1 MSTMTEHPMPGRAAG
16 LRAAITLLAD
26 DLVRLVGPSAV
37 AQPGSDPRLAVLVD
51 LSWDADLRTLP
62 RQQAPLLPVYG
73 CRGRLVVGPLV
84 EPGRPN
90 CPHCLALRVRV
101 ANQPVG
107 ATTDA
112 ETAWRPLSGRRDE
125 PDWPAATGY
134 VVAALLRAEAQR
146 LAAGEPPLSRD
157 AAFVLDDGGL
167 AGDWHPAIAH
177 TLCRAPHCVATAT
190 PIPPPLPDLGTA
202 LPATGPTS
210 TRRFPV
216 TELADRLESEYVD
229 SWSGI
234 TRAPSLAG
242 DAALPSTQVKV
253 PTRWGFEE
261 IAIGR
266 ADDYVTAR
274 AGAVL
279 EGLERYAGWHCG
291 GRDPAR
297 FAAFADLTAAID
309 PCTLLLHEDD
319 AYDQPGFE
327 YARFDPHTRTGW
339 ATAHSVL
346 TGRAVHL
353 PFHVAYYGATQRP
366 ETGPAFV
373 YENSNGCAL
382 GSGVEEALLAALLEI
397 AERDAFLTAWYSRSP
412 LPEIDL
418 GQVAEADA
426 AALRGL
432 RHHTGRELR
441 AFQAVGLF
449 GVPVVLL
456 VSLADDPALPA
467 TLVTAGCA
475 LTVSRALRGAVQE
488 MAAAA
493 PAITVL
499 YRQQRPSEEALA
511 RPALVRHM
519 TDHALV
525 AGLPEARG
533 RFDFLLAP
541 ANRPAPVRAPHLPRG
556 DVAADLAAMLDVA
569 RADGQ
574 EVFVVDHTTS
584 ELHRA
589 GLRCVKAVVPGAAPM
604 TFGHLHRRMPM
615 DAAIARFR
623 LRNGAGPTLTADGE
637 VRHEPHPFP

>member
-1 MSTMTEHPMPGRAAG
+1 MSTVAEHPLRGRPAELRSSISSLAG
-16 LRAAITLLAD
+16 
-26 DLVRLVGPSAV
+26 DLVRLVGPDGAPP
-37 AQPGSDPRLAVLVD
+37 PGSDARLAVLVA
-51 LSWDADLRTLP
+51 LAWDADLRGLP
-62 RQQAPLLPVYG
+62 RQRVPLLPVYG

-84 EPGRPN
+84 EPDRPN

-101 ANQPVG
+101 TNQPEG
-107 ATTDA
+107 AVTDA
-112 ETAWRPLSGRRDE
+112 ETAWRPLSGRQDE
-125 PDWPAATGY
+125 ADWPTAAGY
-134 VVAALLRAEAQR
+134 VVAALLRSEAQR
-146 LAAGEPPLSRD
+146 LAAGEAPRSRD

-177 TLCRAPHCVATAT
+177 TLCRAPHCTATAT
-190 PIPPPLPDLGTA
+190 AIPPPLPDLGTA
-202 LPATGPTS
+202 LPATGPAS

-216 TELADRLESEYVD
+216 TEFADRLGSEYVD
-229 SWSGI
+229 SWSGV
-234 TRAPSLAG
+234 TRTPILAG
-242 DAALPSTQVKV
+242 DAALPSVQVKV

-297 FAAFADLTAAID
+297 FAAFADLADAVD
-309 PCTLLLHEDD
+309 PRTLLLHEDD

-327 YARFDPHTRTGW
+327 YTRFDPHTPTGW
-339 ATAHSVL
+339 ASAHSVL

-382 GSGVEEALLAALLEI
+382 GAGVEEALLAALLEL
-397 AERDAFLTAWYSRSP
+397 AERDAFLTAWYSRTP

-418 GQVAEADA
+418 GQVTEAEA
-426 AALRGL
+426 ALCGL

-456 VSLADDPALPA
+456 VSLTDDPTAPA
-467 TLVTAGCA
+467 TLVTAGCGI
-475 LTVSRALRGAVQE
+475 TVAGALRGAVQE

-493 PAITVL
+493 PAITMM
-499 YRQQRPSEEALA
+499 YRQQRPSAQALA

-533 RFDFLLAP
+533 RFDFLLTP
-541 ANRPAPVRAPHLPRG
+541 ATRPAAVPAPHVPCG

-584 ELHRA
+584 ELHRL
-589 GLRCVKAVVPGAAPM
+589 GLRCVKAIVPGSAPM
-604 TFGHLHRRMPM
+604 TFGHSHRRMPTS
-615 DAAIARFR
+615 AAIARFR
-623 LRNGAGPTLTADGE
+623 LRNGVDPILTAGEE

>member
-1 MSTMTEHPMPGRAAG
+1 MSTVAEHPSRGRATD
-16 LRAAITLLAD
+16 LRSSIALLAG
-26 DLVRLVGPSAV
+26 DLVRLVGPDA
-37 AQPGSDPRLAVLVD
+37 APQPGADIRLAVLVD
-51 LSWDADLRTLP
+51 LSWDADLRALP

-84 EPGRPN
+84 EPDRPN

-101 ANQPVG
+101 TNQPEG
-107 ATTDA
+107 AVTDA
-112 ETAWRPLSGRRDE
+112 ETAWRPLSGRPDE
-125 PDWPAATGY
+125 PAWPVAAGY

-146 LAAGEPPLSRD
+146 LAAGEPPRSRD

-177 TLCRAPHCVATAT
+177 TLCRAPHCTATAT
-190 PIPPPLPDLGTA
+190 PVPPPLPDLDAA
-202 LPATGPTS
+202 LPATGPAS

-216 TELADRLESEYVD
+216 TEFADRLESEYVD
-229 SWSGI
+229 SWSGV
-234 TRAPSLAG
+234 TRTPILAG
-242 DAALPSTQVKV
+242 DAALPSVQVKV

-291 GRDPAR
+291 GRDPVR
-297 FAAFADLTAAID
+297 FAAFADLADGVD
-309 PCTLLLHEDD
+309 PRSLLLHEDD

-327 YARFDPHTRTGW
+327 YTRFDPHTPTGW
-339 ATAHSVL
+339 ALAHSVL

-366 ETGPAFV
+366 GTGPAFV

-382 GSGVEEALLAALLEI
+382 GAGVEEALLAALLEV
-397 AERDAFLTAWYSRSP
+397 AERDAFLTAWYSRTP

-418 GQVAEADA
+418 DRVTGADA

-432 RHHTGRELR
+432 RHRTGRELR
-441 AFQAVGLF
+441 AFQVVGPF

-456 VSLADDPALPA
+456 VSLADDPAVPA

-493 PAITVL
+493 PAITMM
-499 YRQQRPSEEALA
+499 YRQQRPSGQALA

-541 ANRPAPVRAPHLPRG
+541 AGRPAPVPATHVPRG

-584 ELHRA
+584 ELHRL
-589 GLRCVKAVVPGAAPM
+589 GLRCVKAVVPGTTPM
-604 TFGHLHRRMPM
+604 TFGHSHRRMPTS
-615 DAAIARFR
+615 AAIARFR
-623 LRNGAGPTLTADGE
+623 LRNGVGPTVTAGEE